1 MPGKADATRQ
11 RLLDAALEEFA
22 EYGIA
27 GARVDRVAALAGT
40 NKAQIYHYFGSKD
53 QLFDAVFNRIVEGIV
68 RETPIDAHDL
78 PGYAA
83 ALARG
88 YEAHPQVMRLATWQ
102 RLERADDP
110 PVPLAVQSMTHKA
123 EAIAKAQ
130 AEGVLPADFPP
141 GVLLSLV
148 LHLASVWTAV
158 SPESAAL
165 VDSTTPDERARYV
178 EDAVRRLIS
187 GGPGATEGRA

>member
-1 MPGKADATRQ
+1 MPGKADVTRQ

-27 GARVDRVAALAGT
+27 GARVDRVAAVAGT

-53 QLFDAVFNRIVEGIV
+53 QLFDAVFDSIVERVV
-68 RETPIDAHDL
+68 RETPIDVHDL

-88 YEAHPQVMRLATWQ
+88 YETHPQIARLATWQ
-102 RLERADDP
+102 RLERAGDP
-110 PVPLAVQSMTHKA
+110 PVPLAVESMRAKVA
-123 EAIAKAQ
+123 AVAKAQ
-130 AEGVLPADFPP
+130 ADGVIPADFPP
-141 GVLLSLV
+141 GILLGLV

-158 SPESAAL
+158 NPESAAMIET
-165 VDSTTPDERARYV
+165 VTPDERARYV
-178 EDAVRRLIS
+178 AAAVRRLLS
-187 GGPGATEGRA
+187 GSPGDTEGRA